1 MASFVAVFDA
11 CVLYPASVRDLLL
24 RLALTDL
31 FRARWTER
39 IHDEWISAVLKQR
52 QDLSKAQLERTRELD
67 EPGSARLPCHLVRE
81 PDRRVKSARP
91 ETIDTSSLPRSGARL
106 GSSSP
111 TTSNTFPEGALA
123 SYGIEVQHPDEFVSH
138 LFDLDPG
145 AVCAAVRDQ
154 RESLKNP
161 RMSVD
166 ELLNEFLAREL
177 AETVGS
183 AQVDAATSVRPCAS
197 WRETGRE
204 SMVSGTSAACGRY
217 AQIRARSTQYPQSV
231 DLCGGVLR
239 HVSCVPLDRPPPS
252 GEGALLRS
260 RRYASDAIHAVTVF

>member
-1 MASFVAVFDA
+1 VASFVAVFDA

-52 QDLSKAQLERTRELD
+52 QDLSKAQLERTRDLMD
-67 EPGSARLPCHLVRE
+67 QAVPDCLVTSYE
-81 PDRRVKSARP
+81 NL
-91 ETIDTSSLPRSGARL
+91 IDGLSLPDADDRHVLAAAIRCQAGVIVTYNL
-106 GSSSP
+106 KH
-111 TTSNTFPEGALA
+111 FPEGALA

-161 RMSVD
+161 RMSVE
-166 ELLNEFLAREL
+166 ELLNEFLGREL
-177 AETVGS
+177 AETV
-183 AQVDAATSVRPCAS
+183 
-197 WRETGRE
+197 
-204 SMVSGTSAACGRY
+204 
-217 AQIRARSTQYPQSV
+217 
-231 DLCGGVLR
+231 
-239 HVSCVPLDRPPPS
+239 
-252 GEGALLRS
+252 ALLRS
-260 RRYASDAIHAVTVF
+260 MQQLL